1 MQTTSSNR
9 AQAKVLP
16 SWWQRT
22 FGGSLL
28 KAVTGNFFTDRNN
41 AASLI
46 ALMLVYSICTIV
58 VRDQK
63 YEYVDGFSILFSSLS
78 ATASAP
84 SARSSRWGTKSPK
97 EPARMPVAAPSLQ

>member
-1 MQTTSSNR
+1 MQFTPNNPGRSK
-9 AQAKVLP
+9 AQPKVLP

-22 FGGSLL
+22 FGDSLL

-63 YEYVDGFSILFSSLS
+63 YEYVDGLLNIVFVVIGYYFG
-78 ATASAP
+78 AK
-84 SARSSRWGTKSPK
+84 RDI
-97 EPARMPVAAPSLQ
+97 EPQGDEKL

>member
-1 MQTTSSNR
+1 MQITPTNPGRS
-9 AQAKVLP
+9 KVQPKIQP

-22 FGGSLL
+22 FGRSLL
-28 KAVTGNFFTDRNN
+28 KAAIGNFFSDKNN

-63 YEYVDGFSILFSSLS
+63 YEYVDGLLNIVFVVIGYYFGAKRDIDPLGDEK
-78 ATASAP
+78 P
-84 SARSSRWGTKSPK
+84 
-97 EPARMPVAAPSLQ
+97 